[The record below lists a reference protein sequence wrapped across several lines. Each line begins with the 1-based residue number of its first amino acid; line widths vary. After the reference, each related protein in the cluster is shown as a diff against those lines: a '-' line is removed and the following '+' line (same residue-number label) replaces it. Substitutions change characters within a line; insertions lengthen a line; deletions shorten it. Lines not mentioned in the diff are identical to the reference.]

1 MKHQE
6 KYEEKKQKNFN
17 CMTNHN
23 GKTPQPESMAS
34 DFYFLLHQRCI
45 ISKTEIEN
53 SPSKRE
59 SGKKSQQLRDMD
71 DYW

>member
-34 DFYFLLHQRCI
+34 DFYFIKEASLARR
-45 ISKTEIEN
+45 K
-53 SPSKRE
+53 
-59 SGKKSQQLRDMD
+59 
-71 DYW
+71 